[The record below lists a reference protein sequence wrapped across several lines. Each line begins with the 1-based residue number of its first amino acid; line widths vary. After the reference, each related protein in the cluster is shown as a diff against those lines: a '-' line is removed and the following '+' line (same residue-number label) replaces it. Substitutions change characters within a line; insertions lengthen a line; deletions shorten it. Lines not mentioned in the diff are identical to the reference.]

1 MSQIC
6 LEGIVSVRDINAEQ
20 FVKSSSGYD
29 LMDAPEINIQQIN
42 DLANSEYDTGLK
54 ILKNCVR
61 LALRDIETDFISVL
75 FANKISTNSNSYD
88 VITGNFSAQNINNA
102 SGQKGIVI
110 HKQGYSGVKK
120 IRLKKIRIYPVSDHA
135 IAQLKFI
142 DSGKESV
149 LNIALT
155 GGKVNEFATDYFVE
169 GNEVKIL
176 LEGVE
181 TYSSE
186 LTCLLGCNGTIPN
199 DCGYVK
205 GWNGT
210 SEVQREGF
218 GINAVFSCECD
229 YSQILCQ
236 QSKNFVGLLIW
247 LKSRIYVL
255 EERIHSSRINPFI
268 IYGQEE
274 AKNQRIELI
283 SEYNAKWNI
292 FIETI
297 PNLISGNDDCFEC
310 KKARIVTNE

>member
-1 MSQIC
+1 M
-6 LEGIVSVRDINAEQ
+6 RDVAAEQ
-20 FVKSSSGYD
+20 VVTSSSGYD
-29 LMDAPEINIQQIN
+29 LMDAPEIDAAKIN
-42 DLANSEYDTGLK
+42 DIANTEYNTGLK

-75 FANKISTNSNSYD
+75 SANKISANTNSYD
-88 VITGNFSAQNINNA
+88 VTTGNFSAQNINSG

-110 HKQGYSGVKK
+110 HKQGNSGIKK
-120 IRLKKIRIYPVSDHA
+120 LRIKKIRIYPVNDHESV
-135 IAQLKFI
+135 QLKFI
-142 DSGKESV
+142 DSNKESV

-169 GNEVKIL
+169 GNDVKIL
-176 LEGVE
+176 LDGVE

-205 GWNGT
+205 GWNGSAET
-210 SEVQREGF
+210 QREGF
-218 GINAVFSCECD
+218 GVNAVFSCECD

-268 IYGQEE
+268 IYGQED

-283 SEYNAKWNI
+283 NEYNSKWNI

-297 PNLISGNDDCFEC
+297 PNLIKGNDDCFDC
-310 KKARIVTNE
+310 KKSRVVTNV

>member
-6 LEGIVSVRDINAEQ
+6 LENIVTVRDVAAEQ
-20 FVKSSSGYD
+20 FLTSSSGYD
-29 LMDAPEINIQQIN
+29 LMDAPEIDAAKIDDI
-42 DLANSEYDTGLK
+42 ATTEYNTGLK

-75 FANKISTNSNSYD
+75 SANKISTNTNSYD
-88 VITGNFSAQNINNA
+88 VITGNFSAQNIN
-102 SGQKGIVI
+102 SGTGQKGIVI
-110 HKQGYSGVKK
+110 HKQGNSGIKK
-120 IRLKKIRIYPVSDHA
+120 IRIKKIRIYPVNDHESV
-135 IAQLKFI
+135 QLKFI

-149 LNIALT
+149 LNIALI
-155 GGKVNEFATDYFVE
+155 GEKVNEFATDYFVE
-169 GNEVKIL
+169 GNDVKIL

-205 GWNGT
+205 GWNGST
-210 SEVQREGF
+210 ETQREGF
-218 GINAVFSCECD
+218 GVNAVFSCECD

-268 IYGQEE
+268 IYGQED

-283 SEYNAKWNI
+283 NEYNSKWNI
-292 FIETI
+292 FIDTV

-310 KKARIVTNE
+310 KKSRIVTNV

>member
-6 LEGIVSVRDINAEQ
+6 LENIVSVRDVNAEQ
-20 FVKSSSGYD
+20 FITSSSGYD
-29 LMDAPEINIQQIN
+29 LMDAPEINSEKIN
-42 DLANSEYDTGLK
+42 DIANAEYDTGLK

-75 FANKISTNSNSYD
+75 SANKISSNTNSYD
-88 VITGNFSAQNINNA
+88 VITGNFSAQNINNV

-110 HKQGYSGVKK
+110 HKQGNSGIKK
-120 IRLKKIRIYPVSDHA
+120 IRLKKIRIYPVNDHA
-135 IAQLKFI
+135 SAQLKFI

-169 GNEVKIL
+169 GNDIKIL

-205 GWNGT
+205 GWNGS
-210 SEVQREGF
+210 SETQREGF

-274 AKNQRIELI
+274 AKNQRIELLN
-283 SEYNAKWNI
+283 EYNSKWNV

-297 PNLISGNDDCFEC
+297 PNLISGNDDCFDC
-310 KKARIVTNE
+310 KKAKMVTNV

>member
-6 LEGIVSVRDINAEQ
+6 LEGIVSVRDVCAEQ
-20 FVKSSSGYD
+20 FITSSSGYD
-29 LMDAPEINIQQIN
+29 LMDAPEIDIVRIN
-42 DLANSEYDTGLK
+42 DIANAEYNTGLK

-75 FANKISTNSNSYD
+75 SANKISVTNNSYD

-110 HKQGYSGVKK
+110 HKQGNSGVKK
-120 IRLKKIRIYPVSDHA
+120 IRLKKIRIYPVNDHPS
-135 IAQLKFI
+135 AQLKFI

-149 LNIALT
+149 LNIALI

-169 GNEVKIL
+169 GNDVKIL
-176 LEGVE
+176 LEGVQ

-205 GWNGT
+205 GWNGS
-210 SEVQREGF
+210 SETQREGF

-247 LKSRIYVL
+247 LKSRIYAL
-255 EERIHSSRINPFI
+255 EERINSSRINPFI
-268 IYGQEE
+268 IYGQED
-274 AKNQRIELI
+274 AKSQRIELLN
-283 SEYNAKWNI
+283 EYNSKWNV

-297 PNLISGNDDCFEC
+297 PNLITKNDDCFVC
-310 KKARIVTNE
+310 NKSKIVTNV

>member
-6 LEGIVSVRDINAEQ
+6 LENIVSVRDVNAENS
-20 FVKSSSGYD
+20 VTSSSGYD
-29 LMDAPEINIQQIN
+29 LMDAPEIDSGKIN
-42 DLANSEYDTGLK
+42 DIANTEYKTGLT

-75 FANKISTNSNSYD
+75 FANKISTNTNSYD
-88 VITGNFSAQNINNA
+88 VTTGNFSAQNINSG
-102 SGQKGIVI
+102 SGQKGIVV
-110 HKQGYSGVKK
+110 HKQGNSGIKK
-120 IRLKKIRIYPVSDHA
+120 IRIKKIRIYPVNDHA
-135 IAQLKFI
+135 SAQLKFI

-169 GNEVKIL
+169 GNDVKIL
-176 LEGVE
+176 LDGVE

-205 GWNGT
+205 GWNGAGET
-210 SEVQREGF
+210 QREGF

-229 YSQILCQ
+229 YSQVLCQ

-274 AKNQRIELI
+274 AKNQRIELLN
-283 SEYNAKWNI
+283 EYNSKWNI

-297 PNLISGNDDCFEC
+297 PNLISGNDDCFDC
-310 KKARIVTNE
+310 KKAKMVTNV